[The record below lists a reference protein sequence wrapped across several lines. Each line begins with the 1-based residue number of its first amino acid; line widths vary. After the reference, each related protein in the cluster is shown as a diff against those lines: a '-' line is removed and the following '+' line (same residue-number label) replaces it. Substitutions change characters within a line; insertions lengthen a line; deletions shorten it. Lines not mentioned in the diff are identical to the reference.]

1 MTPLQKVA
9 ALLLLL
15 EKLLT
20 QDDPKRIGEVAR
32 GWLNQAGP

>member
-15 EKLLT
+15 DDKLASL
-20 QDDPKRIGEVAR
+20 GEVAR